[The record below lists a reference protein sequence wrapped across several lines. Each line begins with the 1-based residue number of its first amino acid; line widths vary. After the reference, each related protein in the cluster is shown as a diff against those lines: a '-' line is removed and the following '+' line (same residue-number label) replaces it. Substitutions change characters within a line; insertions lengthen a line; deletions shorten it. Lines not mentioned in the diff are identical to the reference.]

1 MQLVRS
7 DRSCGW
13 NHAAVL
19 CPGSIA
25 TLWKKETS
33 AHIFLSTDETC
44 ALLCGDFP
52 FLLLAEPL
60 PRCPALYAARKG
72 CQAASPTLMGF
83 INEHHKLPVLSA
95 SAPPCVSHFPSPV
108 LLTQTRSTC
117 WPAGRK
123 GKVRSLC
130 SHCRALTADHQLA
143 AASRLCLGGACG
155 LHIAGD
161 VQRTWEAAGTRS
173 GLLFWGFWSGLFIS
187 QAGAT
192 CCSGGCWWTGI
203 LIPRAECTTCVW
215 AWMRM
220 KNTNIK
226 PLF

>member
-130 SHCRALTADHQLA
+130 SHCRALTADHQLT

-187 QAGAT
+187 QLLVAQVAVGRQEYLSQGLNAPLVFEHEWGWRT
-192 CCSGGCWWTGI
+192 
-203 LIPRAECTTCVW
+203 LI
-215 AWMRM
+215 
-220 KNTNIK
+220 
-226 PLF
+226 